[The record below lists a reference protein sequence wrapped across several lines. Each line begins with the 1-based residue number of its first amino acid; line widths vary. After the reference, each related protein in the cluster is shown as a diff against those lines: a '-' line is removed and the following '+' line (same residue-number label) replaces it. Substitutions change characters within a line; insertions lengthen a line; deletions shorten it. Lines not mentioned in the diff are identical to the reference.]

1 VFFPDLARWFYNGSG
16 EEEVVT
22 GNEGLEQQVTLRVSK
37 EDVARLDALT
47 EEMPLKR
54 SALIRAALR
63 LGLELIEEDP
73 ARLLRKRQRRRSS
86 SDSGRFAPVG

>member
-1 VFFPDLARWFYNGSG
+1 MNGQ
-16 EEEVVT
+16 

-37 EDVARLDALT
+37 EDVDRLDALT
-47 EEMPLKR
+47 EQLPLKR

-63 LGLELIEEDP
+63 LGLELVEEDP
-73 ARLLRKRQRRRSS
+73 ALLLRPRRPSRRSPSS